1 MARLFWKFEGEFGG
15 GYCCGMKTIC
25 AWTQVNYIGMT
36 PFCKVENQLN
46 VCEAQLFFYFCQSL
60 HELSE

>member
-1 MARLFWKFEGEFGG
+1 MARLFWKFEREFGG
-15 GYCCGMKTIC
+15 GYFCGIKSIC
-25 AWTQVNYIGMT
+25 LGKRIDSIGMRL
-36 PFCKVENQLN
+36 FCRVENQLN